1 MIGMSYNWEL
11 SITNIFKKFIAFIS
25 IKKVDKFYMK
35 QIVNTIVYEKISHV
49 GIFELLSFFY
59 F

>member
-1 MIGMSYNWEL
+1 MSYNWEL
-11 SITNIFKKFIAFIS
+11 SITNILKKFIAFIS